1 MQSAFGTVLWIV
13 CGLGFVAAFFS
24 LVGSG
29 KTWEEYGKNRLVMDS
44 ERATRARPGGPVASQ
59 SSTAERDDEIR
70 QLLEARNARRA
81 RRGEHPV
88 DIETELAR
96 LVAPAVDDAL
106 RSEIR
111 ELVVARNF
119 RRMRSGK
126 PPLDVEDEIAR
137 ELSFASRPI
146 AIPSRGDGR
155 STPL

>member
-13 CGLGFVAAFFS
+13 CGLGFVAAFLS

-44 ERATRARPGGPVASQ
+44 ELTTRSRPAGPIGAP

-81 RRGEHPV
+81 RRGEALL

-96 LVAPAVDDAL
+96 LVAPHIDDAL
-106 RSEIR
+106 GSEIR

-126 PPLDVEDEIAR
+126 PPLDVEDEVAR
-137 ELSFASRPI
+137 ELSFASRAI
-146 AIPSRGDGR
+146 SIPSRGDGR

>member
-13 CGLGFVAAFFS
+13 CGLSFVAAFFS
-24 LVGSG
+24 LLGSG

-44 ERATRARPGGPVASQ
+44 ELATRSRPGGPIGSP
-59 SSTAERDDEIR
+59 SSIAERDDEIR

-81 RRGEHPV
+81 RRGEAPV
-88 DIETELAR
+88 NIETELAR
-96 LVAPAVDDAL
+96 LVAPGVDDAL

-146 AIPSRGDGR
+146 AIRSRGDGR